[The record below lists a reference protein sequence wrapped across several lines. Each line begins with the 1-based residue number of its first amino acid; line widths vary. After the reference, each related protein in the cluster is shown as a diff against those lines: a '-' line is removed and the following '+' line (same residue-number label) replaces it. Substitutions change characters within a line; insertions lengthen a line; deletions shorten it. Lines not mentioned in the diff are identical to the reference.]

1 MPRAKPRKRGA
12 PPQPKPERT
21 SQTVIED
28 KAQAYLQENSG
39 YLTDESA
46 AAVLAGLEP
55 YNLTVREKLQLINL
69 GPVSEID
76 IHLVRSDHVTATT
89 PNL

>member
-1 MPRAKPRKRGA
+1 M
-12 PPQPKPERT
+12 
-21 SQTVIED
+21 IED

-39 YLTDESA
+39 YLTDEAA